1 MKIEKIAVAAMTVLC
16 AVSLVTSCKKVKEQE
31 KPVKVV
37 ETNFTVGLNSVQA
50 EYAEVVVRH
59 TGAADVTW
67 FGFVTEDVT
76 GPEQDLISAQLAQ
89 LDKKALHV
97 GKSQTVAISNL
108 KEYVTYRYIAF
119 PVNEAGETFGKSGS
133 ITFST
138 SPKFDVAFAAEATDV
153 QCHEAT
159 FSVSHEGN
167 AVLTYACFVTDDLKT
182 EVSEL
187 AAADFAK
194 KVTDGKLNEGVE
206 LLSGNSKSVTVDN
219 LKDEAS
225 FRFIVY
231 GIYDHEGTVLYY
243 GTPAEC
249 AFSTLLD
256 YTTVAFD
263 AAVSNVKKSSADVA
277 VTYSAAK
284 EDLTWY
290 GFITDDIS
298 TDAASLIA
306 AKVAGISAEDFKTGE
321 QSVSVSGLTP
331 DTDYRYIVTGIDAS
345 GVYGVPAQVK
355 FTTMSEAYDNTVFS
369 VSASDITFKSAKLT
383 ITHTGLDDF
392 EYAGFLTEDLTSAVS
407 EIALPANVDANLL
420 KGKENTV
427 TVENLQPGISYRYVV
442 VGRYAGNEYGTRGDV
457 VFTTKDDAVAASYED
472 FLGTWTIKEGT
483 SYDLVVEKKVQGQ
496 SYTIKNLNNATVAK
510 WGIDTPLI
518 VEGRF
523 NNGKLTI
530 ACQKISEL
538 YQDPED
544 EAYYTDMFCG
554 VYEYEGS
561 NVVDDT
567 EGRIITTFVM
577 KEDGSVQL
585 RPGTSSD
592 GDTYVMM
599 RFFQVNDEDV
609 YSQDSF
615 GTPLPNTATP
625 PAPASEAYNKWL
637 GDWTIGG
644 FAMHIEKATVNATYK
659 MTGFYNDFYAI
670 VDFDSATGNIVFNHM
685 QQDYTVNSQAGD
697 TYQMFTTG
705 INSLNYVAVRSGD
718 DTSLA
723 IFSLNSAGTSGT
735 VTGVTYEHATE
746 GQTTVTEIGLYGYN
760 AAASKW
766 TKWNGWN
773 YFTLPCNIAKGSST
787 SSVPTAFNT
796 VPGVDVQRIS
806 RTKEANVFFSRI
818 QK

>member
-1 MKIEKIAVAAMTVLC
+1 MTVLC

-37 ETNFTVGLNSVQA
+37 ETNFTVGLNTVQA

-59 TGAADVTW
+59 TGASDVSW

-76 GPEQDLISAQLAQ
+76 GSEQDLINAQLAQ
-89 LDKKALHV
+89 LDKKALHM
-97 GKSQTVAISNL
+97 GKSQTVAVPNL
-108 KEYVTYRYIAF
+108 QEYQSYRYIAF
-119 PVNEAGETFGKSGS
+119 PVNEEGETFGKSGS
-133 ITFST
+133 ITFNT
-138 SPKFDVAFAAEATDV
+138 SPKFDVVFTAEATDV

-182 EVSEL
+182 EVAQL
-187 AAADFAK
+187 AAADFAE

-206 LLSGNSKSVTVDN
+206 LLSGNTKAVTVED

-231 GIYDHEGTVLYY
+231 GIYNHEGTVIYY

-249 AFSTLLD
+249 AFSTPLD
-256 YTTVAFD
+256 YNLVTFD
-263 AAVSNVKKSSADVA
+263 ATASGVKKNSANIAVA
-277 VTYSAAK
+277 YSAAK

-290 GFITDDIS
+290 GFITEDITTPIS
-298 TDAASLIA
+298 SLID
-306 AKVAGISAEDFKTGE
+306 AKVASITSEDYKTGE
-321 QSVSVSGLTP
+321 QTVSVTGLAP
-331 DTDYRYIVTGIDAS
+331 DTDYRYVVTGINAS
-345 GVYGVPAQVK
+345 GVYGIPTAVK

-369 VSASDITFKSAKLT
+369 VSASEISYKSVKLT

-392 EYAGFLTEDLTSAVS
+392 QYAGFFTEDLTSPVSAV
-407 EIALPANVDANLL
+407 ALPSNVDANLL
-420 KGKENTV
+420 KGKENVV
-427 TVENLQPGISYRYVV
+427 TIENLQPGITYRYVV
-442 VGRYAGNEYGTRGDV
+442 VGRYSGDEYGTRGDV

-483 SYDLVVEKKVQGQ
+483 SYDFVVEKKVQGQ
-496 SYTIKNLNNATVAK
+496 SYTIKNLNNATVAR

-538 YQDPED
+538 YQDPTD

-554 VYEYEGS
+554 IFEEDGS

-567 EGRIITTFVM
+567 EGRIVTTFVK

-592 GDTYVMM
+592 GDTYVSM

-644 FAMHIEKATVNATYK
+644 VPMHIEKATVNATYK
-659 MTGFYNDFYAI
+659 MTGFQNNFYAI

-735 VTGVTYEHATE
+735 VTGVTYEHATQ

-760 AAASKW
+760 ANSGW

-773 YFTLPCNIAKGSST
+773 YLTLPCNIAKGSSP